1 MLPPDLKVT
10 AATAVSE
17 RMDFFMFFIVFFVVF
32 FVVFLVVFFVAVDL
46 SKLRIGAGSNQR
58 RRRRLPT
65 APASARSA
73 AEAGPGTIEK
83 LALKLLNA
91 LPAPVAL
98 EDARA
103 SRR

>member
-1 MLPPDLKVT
+1 M
-10 AATAVSE
+10 
-17 RMDFFMFFIVFFVVF
+17 FFFVFFIVFFVVF
-32 FVVFLVVFFVAVDL
+32 FAVSFAVVDL
-46 SKLRIGAGSNQR
+46 SKLRIGTGSNQR

-83 LALKLLNA
+83 LALKLLKA

-98 EDARA
+98 EDAKA